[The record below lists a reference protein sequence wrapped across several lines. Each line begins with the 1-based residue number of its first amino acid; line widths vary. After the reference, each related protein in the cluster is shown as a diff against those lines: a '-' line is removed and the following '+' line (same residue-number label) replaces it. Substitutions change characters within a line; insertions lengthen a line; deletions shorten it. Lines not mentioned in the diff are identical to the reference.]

1 MKRKNKNTD
10 NTTEEMNQSKHERKS
25 GNRIFPSKNLYKV
38 LMIAMGLVGIGFMLI
53 MMSVNIFPDDLTF
66 VLIAIL
72 MALIIVTSLLFGR
85 EKKGWRIAGIAVWLI
100 FVILFGSVS
109 YYLKSTYAMFEKINQ
124 GDLDASGVPA
134 KNVSVTE
141 ESFNIYITGID
152 QWAYEEGLDLER
164 SDANMLLSVNP
175 VTKKVLLTS
184 IPRDSYVKLHTSQA
198 MDKLTHSGIYG
209 VEETLTTV
217 EDWLGVDINYYVKL
231 NFTAV
236 SDLIVAMDGI
246 RVYSPVAFESSL
258 KGYKYK
264 KGWNTLSG
272 RKALYFARERKAF
285 EGQDAIRVENQ
296 QRVVEA
302 VIKKLTSSTTL
313 LTKYGDIMDVTGKNL
328 TTNMSSDEM
337 LELVKMQITELSEWD
352 IESQKIEGEYG
363 EDYVASLTQSQKFS
377 VYRPSEDSVKKAVN
391 NIDDVLSITEEE
403 REEAERNRSKS
414 FVVNLVKSTVNTVKD
429 TV

>member
-1 MKRKNKNTD
+1 MKRKTKNANT
-10 NTTEEMNQSKHERKS
+10 TTEELNQSKHERKS

-53 MMSVNIFPDDLTF
+53 MMSVNIFPNDLTF
-66 VLIAIL
+66 VLIAIM

-100 FVILFGSVS
+100 FVILFSSVT